1 MQQTFDVACLFVGAC
16 STYRRG
22 RSGFRP
28 FAVALECASPALM
41 SLEFL
46 PYHRGP
52 GRALPRFF
60 AMRDENFKMP
70 VDTSVTAFYMPV
82 RRPDGGIGRRASF
95 RCWYSKGCGGS
106 SPLLGTI
113 SLFLDVPERLCTIP
127 NPCNSRGLVYL
138 GISPR
143 FLASRIFVGSFAG
156 TSARPSIPTAL
167 IPTKCRSTTPK
178 SKN

>member
-113 SLFLDVPERLCTIP
+113 PFSGTAFAVRKSKKARVSGLFCFQSFEANSAGPPFAAASAFPQAAVP
-127 NPCNSRGLVYL
+127 
-138 GISPR
+138 
-143 FLASRIFVGSFAG
+143 ASVVF
-156 TSARPSIPTAL
+156 TAR
-167 IPTKCRSTTPK
+167 TTPTT
-178 SKN
+178 S

>member
-1 MQQTFDVACLFVGAC
+1 MQQTFGVACLFVGAC
-16 STYRRG
+16 STYRRR

-95 RCWYSKGCGGS
+95 RCWYSK
-106 SPLLGTI
+106 
-113 SLFLDVPERLCTIP
+113 
-127 NPCNSRGLVYL
+127 
-138 GISPR
+138 
-143 FLASRIFVGSFAG
+143 
-156 TSARPSIPTAL
+156 
-167 IPTKCRSTTPK
+167 
-178 SKN
+178 